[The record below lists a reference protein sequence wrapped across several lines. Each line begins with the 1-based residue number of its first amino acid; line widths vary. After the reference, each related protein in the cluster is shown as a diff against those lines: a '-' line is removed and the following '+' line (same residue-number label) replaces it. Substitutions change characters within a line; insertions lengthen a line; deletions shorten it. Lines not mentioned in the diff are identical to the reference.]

1 MAQLG
6 KLRRFSRGLSH
17 LGRGGLAGAAPP
29 ARRRSSARPTP
40 RRRRRSCASRRPRWP
55 GLQIRISVNLNF
67 ELHRTSELH
76 FLLKLRTSPN
86 FRTFSSNFQKMLHFG
101 KIPKKFGRNLAKIR
115 QNLANFAKISS
126 KGKTANFDSSFKL
139 SAPLTSCRSPL
150 RNGTTPLTNGT
161 K

>member
-67 ELHRTSELH
+67 EPHRTSELH
-76 FLLKLRTSPN
+76 FLLNLRASPK
-86 FRTFSSNFQKMLHFG
+86 FITFSSNFQKKCSRRVHNFG
-101 KIPKKFGRNLAKIR
+101 KIPKKCGQNLAKQI
-115 QNLANFAKISS
+115 LANFAKFA
-126 KGKTANFDSSFKL
+126 KF
-139 SAPLTSCRSPL
+139 CRRKKYVVPRVPKDVL
-150 RNGTTPLTNGT
+150 
-161 K
+161 